1 MAHGA
6 KMAPFAGYEMPISYP
21 TGAVEEH
28 LITRRSVGLFDID
41 HMGQLEISGPGA
53 DAFVSKLVS
62 AKTSDMRPPMA
73 RYSLLLD
80 DSGCVLD
87 DLFVYRLP
95 TSWWIVVNAS
105 NRASDLEWFS
115 AHAGKDVTIVD
126 RSDDTYMIAVQG
138 PNAIALM
145 DKVATPE
152 VSKLERF
159 TWGNIDMDGIPI
171 LFGRTGYTGEDGGEI
186 FFPAEK
192 AEYVWT
198 KLLEEGERLG
208 IETKPIGLAAR
219 DSLRFEAGMPLH
231 GHEIS
236 PSINALEALFKWA
249 CDFDKDFIGKEALL
263 TIAEKGLTRKL
274 ACIEVFGGVP
284 REGYEVADQN
294 GEIVGHCV
302 DGMYCPTVK
311 KYAANVFVRP
321 ELAKVGTP
329 LKVMIRG
336 QAKDAVVVKRPLY
349 VPAYRR

>member
-1 MAHGA
+1 MNIPE
-6 KMAPFAGYEMPISYP
+6 K
-21 TGAVEEH
+21 
-28 LITRRSVGLFDID
+28 
-41 HMGQLEISGPGA
+41 
-53 DAFVSKLVS
+53 
-62 AKTSDMRPPMA
+62 
-73 RYSLLLD
+73 
-80 DSGCVLD
+80 
-87 DLFVYRLP
+87 
-95 TSWWIVVNAS
+95 
-105 NRASDLEWFS
+105 RA
-115 AHAGKDVTIVD
+115 T
-126 RSDDTYMIAVQG
+126 
-138 PNAIALM
+138 
-145 DKVATPE
+145 
-152 VSKLERF
+152 
-159 TWGNIDMDGIPI
+159 I
-171 LFGRTGYTGEDGGEI
+171 LFLIRDNQILLAMKKRGFGAGRFNGVGGKPEGDETIEQTAIRECQEEI
-186 FFPAEK
+186 CVTPTKFNEVGRINFYFPAEK